1 MHMHDVEPTLAEAAA
16 LLAAASVV
24 DVETDRGE
32 SVELWTISSEGQSV
46 TASAPRLAVASGMRL
61 ECRLTTDETP
71 LHVWAVIESA
81 EYRSQARAA
90 LTLRVI
96 DVESE
101 GYERR
106 ATRMPL
112 AASGVV
118 RAGVC
123 DRIPP
128 GESIPVRIGDLSESG
143 VGVLIDDT
151 RPRPGDRISLSAR
164 FIEGELNA
172 DLRVAHVRPTGRG
185 GEMAVGCSFVEPGAV
200 TGVVSRVVAR
210 LAGAGRSR
218 SEGSTLRET
227 LGIERPAS

>member
-1 MHMHDVEPTLAEAAA
+1 MTMHDLEPTLAEAAA

-32 SVELWTISSEGQSV
+32 SVELWTISSDGQSV
-46 TASAPRLAVASGMRL
+46 AASAPRLSVASGMRL
-61 ECRLTTDETP
+61 ECRLATQEAP

-90 LTLRVI
+90 LTLRVL

-106 ATRMPL
+106 APRMPL
-112 AASGVV
+112 SASGVL
-118 RAGVC
+118 RAVIC

-128 GESIPVRIGDLSESG
+128 GERIAVRIVDLSESG
-143 VGVLIDDT
+143 VGVIVDDI
-151 RPRPGDRISLSAR
+151 RPRPGDRMWLSAR
-164 FIEGELNA
+164 FIEGEVAA

-185 GEMAVGCSFVEPGAV
+185 GQMVVGCSFIEPAAV
-200 TGVVSRVVAR
+200 AGVVSRVVSR
-210 LAGAGRSR
+210 LSGTNREGGAAP
-218 SEGSTLRET
+218 TLRET
-227 LGIERPAS
+227 LGLE

>member
-1 MHMHDVEPTLAEAAA
+1 MQMHDLEPTLAEAAA

-46 TASAPRLAVASGMRL
+46 AASAPRLAVASGMRL
-61 ECRLTTDETP
+61 ECRLTTDESP

-106 ATRMPL
+106 APRMPL

-128 GESIPVRIGDLSESG
+128 GETIPARIVDLSEAG
-143 VGVLIDDT
+143 VGVLVDDN
-151 RPRPGDRISLSAR
+151 RPRPGDRIWLAAR

-185 GEMAVGCSFVEPGAV
+185 SEMAVGCSFVEPRAV
-200 TGVVSRVVAR
+200 AGVVSRVVAR
-210 LAGAGRSR
+210 LTGTGRTR
-218 SEGSTLRET
+218 PDGSTLRET

>member
-1 MHMHDVEPTLAEAAA
+1 METHDLEPTLAEAAA

-46 TASAPRLAVASGMRL
+46 VASAPRLSVASGMRV
-61 ECRLTTDETP
+61 ECRLATDEMP

-106 ATRMPL
+106 APRMPISTS
-112 AASGVV
+112 AVV
-118 RAGVC
+118 QAGVC

-128 GESIPVRIGDLSESG
+128 GESIPVRIVDLSEAG
-143 VGVLIDDT
+143 VGVLIDDI
-151 RPRPGDRISLSAR
+151 RPRPGDRMWVSAR
-164 FIEGELNA
+164 FIEGVLNA
-172 DLRVAHVRPTGRG
+172 DVRVAHVRPTGRG
-185 GEMAVGCSFVEPGAV
+185 GEMAVGCSFIDPAAV
-200 TGVVSRVVAR
+200 TTVVSRVVAR
-210 LAGAGRSR
+210 LAGAGRDTFD
-218 SEGSTLRET
+218 GATLRET
-227 LGIERPAS
+227 LGIERPG

>member
-1 MHMHDVEPTLAEAAA
+1 MDMHDLEPTLAEAAA

-46 TASAPRLAVASGMRL
+46 AASAPRLAVASGMRL
-61 ECRLTTDETP
+61 ECRLTTDEAP
-71 LHVWAVIESA
+71 LHLWAVIESA

-96 DVESE
+96 DVEAE

-106 ATRMPL
+106 AARMPL

-128 GESIPVRIGDLSESG
+128 GDSIPVRIVDLSEAG
-143 VGVLIDDT
+143 VGVVIDDI
-151 RPRPGDRISLSAR
+151 RPRPGDRMWLSAR

-172 DLRVAHVRPTGRG
+172 ELRVAHARPIGRG
-185 GEMAVGCSFVEPGAV
+185 GEMAVGCSFIEPEAV
-200 TGVVSRVVAR
+200 GSVVSRVVAR
-210 LAGAGRSR
+210 LAGAGHDRGGS
-218 SEGSTLRET
+218 STLRES
-227 LGIERPAS
+227 LGIDRTA

>member
-1 MHMHDVEPTLAEAAA
+1 MSMHDDLEPTLAEAAA
-16 LLAAASVV
+16 MLAAASVV

-46 TASAPRLAVASGMRL
+46 AASAPRLSVASGMRL
-61 ECRLTTDETP
+61 ECRLATEDAP

-90 LTLRVI
+90 LTLRVL

-106 ATRMPL
+106 APRMPL
-112 AASGVV
+112 SASGVV
-118 RAGVC
+118 RATVC

-128 GESIPVRIGDLSESG
+128 GERLPARIVDLSESG
-143 VGVLIDDT
+143 VGIVVDDI
-151 RPRPGDRISLSAR
+151 RPRPGDRMWLSAR
-164 FIEGELNA
+164 FIEGELGA

-185 GEMAVGCSFVEPGAV
+185 GQMIVGCSFIDPEALR
-200 TGVVSRVVAR
+200 GVVSRVVSR
-210 LAGAGRSR
+210 LAGAGR
-218 SEGSTLRET
+218 EQGGAAQLRES
-227 LGIERPAS
+227 LGID